1 MIVTTEHQ
9 VSEEVKCGGWVI
21 LLAFP
26 GCTWS
31 EPAPGVTPS
40 SPRVTVCLGGG
51 STAPAVLNTGNRRAR
66 RGSIWAIDNS
76 KPKERMPV
84 IVNRMKSSCPCISG
98 SPLPRSVARG
108 DSGYKDCIR
117 SFGGAGLQGS
127 TRVILSGIGAHE
139 EELFRVEVRVKVGK
153 VKSPRT
159 GIWP

>member
-21 LLAFP
+21 LLALP

-51 STAPAVLNTGNRRAR
+51 STAPAVLDLGIVEPGVAAYGQLTIRNQ
-66 RGSIWAIDNS
+66 
-76 KPKERMPV
+76 ERMPV

-98 SPLPRSVARG
+98 SPLPRSVAPGETAVIKIAFDPSGEPDFRG
-108 DSGYKDCIR
+108 NLG
-117 SFGGAGLQGS
+117 
-127 TRVILSGIGAHE
+127 VILSGIGAARRNYSVWR
-139 EELFRVEVRVKVGK
+139 FV
-153 VKSPRT
+153 
-159 GIWP
+159 